1 MLQLRPLQTQAIE
14 RLRDVMRAGHRRVML
29 YAPTGAGKTEMAIAL
44 MAATAD
50 KGNRAAMVLDRVLLC
65 NQTSERMEKYRI
77 DHGVLQSGHWRYR
90 PAEKIQVCSAQT
102 LEARGSFPDCSMVL
116 IDEAHAQ
123 RRETTE
129 FALSSKAAVIGL
141 SASPFT
147 KGLAET
153 YTAVVSMATTKQL
166 VDDGLLAPL
175 RVFVAHE
182 IDMTGAKKVAGEWS
196 QKEAIERGIKITG
209 DVVSEWVK
217 KTHEVFGGPRKT
229 IVFAAGVAHGNDLS
243 QKFLEAGYNFVSLSY
258 NDDDEFKRQVVEDF
272 SRPDTT
278 IHGLI
283 ATDILTKGFDVSDVM
298 IGVSARPFS
307 KSFSSHVQQ
316 MGRVMRS
323 HPGKEF
329 AVWLCMAR
337 GSNVLTDRGLV
348 PIEKVSL
355 SDKIWDGTNFVSH
368 KGAVCN
374 GIQKTITYQGLTAT
388 PGHLVHTAQGWR
400 TFGDCAREQIAIT
413 QTGIGGSPVRIGED
427 NFAGCSVA
435 RGKAT
440 QVHSRNLRMRDV
452 WLSLRD
458 FIVELG
464 NWANERLSRLQ
475 PARTGISE
483 LALCASAGNAG
494 TLQKPEGCQLPALW
508 GAWCGVQI
516 RGRKSRDALD
526 HAKPWHSRK
535 PGSNATGS
543 NQSSGKL
550 RAGEYSLAYD
560 FTQSTEQA
568 RQSGCCSDA
577 QIQAGTSRDSLFGQ
591 HSKAVFLDGD
601 DGRTGCGEMEPA
613 FIETEREVWDILDAG
628 PNNRFTC
635 EGLLVH
641 NCHSGNFLRFRDQ
654 WDELYSNGVTE
665 LVEGGSEKVKKEP
678 TDKEKDAAKCPKCG
692 SLWPGRADTC
702 LHCGHTRARIN
713 EVVSLPGELSEV
725 KGAAPE
731 KYDSA
736 TKQRWFHELMG
747 YAKAKGYKD
756 GWAFHKYLE
765 KFGVQPA
772 WKKEELPP
780 SPEVANWIK
789 SRQIAF
795 AKSRK
800 AA

>member
-1 MLQLRPLQTQAIE
+1 MLQLRPLQQKTLDL
-14 RLRDVMRAGHRRVML
+14 LRDAFRAGHRSVLL
-29 YAPTGAGKTEMAIAL
+29 YGPTGFGKTELAIAL
-44 MAATAD
+44 MNATAE
-50 KGNRAAMVLDRVLLC
+50 KGNRAAMVLDRILLC
-65 NQTSERMEKYRI
+65 NQTSERLGKYYI

-102 LEARGSFPDCSMVL
+102 LEARGSFPECDLVI
-116 IDEAHAQ
+116 IDECHAQ
-123 RRETTE
+123 RRDTTE
-129 FALSSKAAVIGL
+129 FARKSRARVVGL

-147 KGLAET
+147 DGLANT
-153 YTAVVSMATTKQL
+153 YTAVVSATTTKEL
-166 VDDGLLAPL
+166 VEQGWLTPL
-175 RVFVAHE
+175 RVFVAQE
-182 IDMTGAKKVAGEWS
+182 IDMEGAKKVAGEWS
-196 QKEAIERGIKITG
+196 QKDATERGIKITG
-209 DVVSEWVK
+209 DVVAEWVK

-229 IVFAAGVAHGNDLS
+229 IVFAAGVAHGADLAN
-243 QKFLEAGYNFVSLSY
+243 KFAEAGYNFVSISY
-258 NDDDEFKRQVVEDF
+258 NDDDEFKRQAVEDF

-283 ATDILTKGFDVSDVM
+283 ATDILTKGFDVPDVM

-323 HPGKEF
+323 HPGKDF

-641 NCHSGNFLRFRDQ
+641 NCHSGNYLRFRDQ
-654 WDELYSNGVTE
+654 WDALYAEGVSELSDGK
-665 LVEGGSEKVKKEP
+665 EKPRKEP
-678 TDKEKDAAKCPKCG
+678 TKQDKEKAKCPSCG
-692 SLWPGRADTC
+692 SLWPGRSDIC
-702 LHCGHTRARIN
+702 PHCGHTRVRHN
-713 EVVSLPGELSEV
+713 EVI
-725 KGAAPE
+725 
-731 KYDSA
+731 
-736 TKQRWFHELMG
+736 
-747 YAKAKGYKD
+747 AKAGEVVELDAEKGRFDSEYKRKWYQ
-756 GWAFHKYLE
+756 GMIALLRSRGKNENRAYHLYRE
-765 KFGVQPA
+765 KFGVDPR
-772 WKKEELPP
+772 WKKEPGEILP
-780 SPEVANWIK
+780 ECVGYLQRAN
-789 SRQIAF
+789 IAYRK
-795 AKSRK
+795 ASRK